1 MLAPIVS
8 DQVVLTS
15 AADNAADAVFNSLRC
30 ENDATPRVRA
40 TLVSGAYVAN
50 GLSFDATGRLF
61 YVDATAG
68 LPANTT
74 YCSGLPITPTG
85 ALCISTNAP
94 ATWSNGVPFVTNG
107 AVSATVTA

>member
-8 DQVVLTS
+8 NQVVLTS
-15 AADNAADAVFNSLRC
+15 AVDAGSDVYWNALKC
-30 ENDATPRVRA
+30 ENDATPRIKA
-40 TLVSGAYVAN
+40 TLVSGAYVCN

-74 YCSGLPITPTG
+74 YCSGLPITPAG